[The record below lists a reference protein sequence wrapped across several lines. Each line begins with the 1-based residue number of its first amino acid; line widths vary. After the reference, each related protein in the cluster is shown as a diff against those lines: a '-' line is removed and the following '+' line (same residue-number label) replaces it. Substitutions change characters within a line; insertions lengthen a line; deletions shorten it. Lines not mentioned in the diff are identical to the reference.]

1 MWLKS
6 ALQEH
11 YNIIRKSHS
20 GHLNKSIDELLK

>member
-11 YNIIRKSHS
+11 YIIRKSHS